1 MATLKTT
8 SSVKSSVDYNLTLN
22 NDTLWARYTKYADL
36 QKSQHIIW
44 WLVSLLLHC
53 LLVPFIFLLS
63 VALNGP
69 TTLVLGVSM
78 VLFFINVVANMSGAS
93 TRLTILAFFGSLALH
108 IIMAGVL
115 LIV

>member
-8 SSVKSSVDYNLTLN
+8 SSLKSSIDYSLSLN
-22 NDTLWARYTKYADL
+22 QDTLWTKYIRFADL

-69 TTLVLGVSM
+69 TTLILGVSM
-78 VLFFINVVANMSGAS
+78 VLFFVNVVANMSGAS

-108 IIMAGVL
+108 IIMAVAL
-115 LIV
+115 LV

>member
-8 SSVKSSVDYNLTLN
+8 SSLKPSIDYSLSLN
-22 NDTLWARYTKYADL
+22 HDSLWTKYIKFADM

-69 TTLVLGVSM
+69 TTLVLGASM

-93 TRLTILAFFGSLALH
+93 TRLTILAFFGSLVLH
-108 IIMAGVL
+108 IVMAGAL
-115 LIV
+115 LI